1 MDFIDLTTSTQL
13 NEVDSN
19 SFKGKGVLIFKH
31 SYRCIISRMVW
42 KSLTADWSSDLDDLP
57 VYFLDLISYRSL
69 SQEVAERYNVH
80 HESPQALLIKAG
92 KCVYSESHQGI
103 QHKEIQSLVNA

>member
-1 MDFIDLTTSTQL
+1 MDYIDLTESVQL

-31 SYRCIISRMVW
+31 SSRCIISRMVW
-42 KSLTADWSSDLDDLP
+42 SNLSSDWSNDLDDLS
-57 VYFLDLISYRSL
+57 VYYLDLISYRAL
-69 SQEVAERYNVH
+69 SQEVAKRYNVH

-92 KCVYSESHQGI
+92 KCVYNDSHQGI
-103 QHKEIQSLVNA
+103 QFKEIQSLVNA

>member
-1 MDFIDLTTSTQL
+1 MDYIDLSTSTQL

-31 SYRCIISRMVW
+31 SSRCIISRMVW
-42 KSLTADWSSDLDDLP
+42 SNLTADWSSDLDDLP
-57 VYFLDLISYRSL
+57 VYFLDLISYRAL
-69 SQEVAERYNVH
+69 SQEVAERYDVH

-92 KCVYSESHQGI
+92 KCVYNESHQGI
-103 QHKEIQSLVNA
+103 HHKEIQSLVNA